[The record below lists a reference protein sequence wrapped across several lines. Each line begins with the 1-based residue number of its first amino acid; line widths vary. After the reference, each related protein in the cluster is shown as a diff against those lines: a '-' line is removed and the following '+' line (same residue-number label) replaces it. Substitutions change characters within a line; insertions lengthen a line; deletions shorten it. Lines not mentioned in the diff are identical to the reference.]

1 MTAATITAR
10 QRVRPT
16 VVERLALTLGLA
28 LVAWSRRGSKV
39 PSWDELQLVRAAQI
53 EGETVRR
60 EREERLGTMT
70 FIG

>member
-28 LVAWSRRGSKV
+28 LVAWSRRAAKA
-39 PSWDELQLVRAAQI
+39 PSREDLELARAAQTQADEI
-53 EGETVRR
+53 AR
-60 EREERLGTMT
+60 ERAMSLSAMT
-70 FIG
+70 YIG

>member
-39 PSWDELQLVRAAQI
+39 PSWEELQLARTTQVEADA
-53 EGETVRR
+53 VRR
-60 EREERLGTMT
+60 ERETGRSTMT
-70 FIG
+70 YIG